1 MYTGLIWF
9 QVTTRDM
16 HSKMTPPFFSKVTV
30 ATCVHGSPQQVW
42 PPLSERHSIQHWL
55 VERTRVWRVYS
66 ATPAA
71 GHGWAGTRQ
80 QGWGS
85 FLLLVVQKLTGA
97 KSGEWAAR
105 NLWWPELCE
114 EWAARNLWWPELCEE
129 WAARNLWGPELCE
142 EWAARNLWWPELC
155 EERHCCHAKCGTWS
169 HGLQSTLDE
178 GTHNLIPAV

>member
-1 MYTGLIWF
+1 MNTELNYTNKSHWWFWKRQLFQSFTNNLYRTHLISSNNK
-9 QVTTRDM
+9 RDVC
-16 HSKMTPPFFSKVTV
+16 SKMTPPFFFKVTDT
-30 ATCVHGSPQQVW
+30 TCVHGSPQQVW
-42 PPLSERHSIQHWL
+42 PPLSERHSMQHWL

-97 KSGEWAAR
+97 KSGEWAAK
-105 NLWWPELCE
+105 NLWW
-114 EWAARNLWWPELCEE
+114 
-129 WAARNLWGPELCE
+129 PELCE

-178 GTHNLIPAV
+178 GTHNLIPAA